1 MSLLPTRCDAP
12 RPHPTSDGARRPRV
26 AHLAA
31 AVLLAVMAAA
41 CSHAPRAV
49 ADAGVTFV
57 VVRHAEKASDDP
69 SDPTLTADG
78 QARAQR
84 LARSQASDDVT
95 AVYATGYR
103 RTRQTAAPTAR
114 AHGLDVTTYDA
125 RVAADA
131 FAATL
136 RRGHVRG
143 TVLVVGHSNTAPA
156 IAAALCGCVV
166 PPMDDSEYDRRM
178 TVRIDAGGTAT
189 LVQSRDR

>member
-1 MSLLPTRCDAP
+1 MRLDALCRTHATR
-12 RPHPTSDGARRPRV
+12 DGARRLLAARLAATAV
-26 AHLAA
+26 LAALAA
-31 AVLLAVMAAA
+31 ACM
-41 CSHAPRAV
+41 HAPREA
-49 ADAGVTFV
+49 AGNGVTFV

-69 SDPTLTADG
+69 RDPTLTADG

-84 LARSQASDDVT
+84 LARSLASDDVT
-95 AVYATGYR
+95 AVYTTGYR